1 MDNVFTNNV
10 NILLAK
16 FANLLEDKEALFHFE
31 MHIKLVGFS
40 RLGACHFL
48 SCHSANLSPD
58 S

>member
-40 RLGACHFL
+40 RLGACHFFIL
-48 SCHSANLSPD
+48 SFC
-58 S
+58 